1 MLKAS
6 LVTLGEGSARS
17 RREQRYEILDKI
29 GTGGMGV
36 VYRATDHALNRT
48 VAIKMLHPNLI
59 SDEPSLGRLKQEVVM
74 ASKVSHRSVV
84 RVHDLAEVDGRPTI
98 VMDWVDG
105 ETVATLINR
114 VHRLRPSLV
123 CDLAAQIC
131 EGLEAVHAAGIVHRD
146 IKPGNLLIRRDGGD
160 ILISDFGLA
169 HCGGDSTTL
178 SGAGEFRGTARY
190 AAPEHAAGMPA
201 DSRSDIFSV
210 GMVLLEMLTGT
221 VDLAALDGL
230 REELMR
236 AQTGRYV
243 RSGELRKLM
252 VLRLAIER
260 CIQLDRKERY
270 ASVQEISADLR
281 RADRPPKAIE
291 PGPSELPE
299 PKRFWIL
306 HSRPALW
313 IAAFAVLL
321 LPALFLGI
329 KGRLATHL
337 KPPSQFSTANGL
349 YTNAL
354 SLITP
359 QSDERDLRRAV
370 TLLAEVLAVQPHH
383 TPAANAQLRTL
394 VRLYE
399 MTSDLRWLTAARTAL
414 TNGEAAGLRKE
425 ELQLFKARIDLNAG
439 LYQDVIGSIQDLLKS
454 PDDVTRLGASRLLG
468 RALEATGQLQA
479 AASYYRSA
487 VALSPD
493 SWLCHNDLG
502 SIALR
507 LGHLVEARAEFG
519 RVIELNPTS
528 PSGYSNLAVVLLH
541 SGDFQGARRH
551 FETALERQPS
561 AETYYNLGAVSYYS
575 HEYATAV
582 PFFQSAIDMRPT
594 SPRYVLGLADTLRL
608 SGQRDRARTEY
619 LHALT
624 LLDGDAKK
632 GPLTIEEQCQRARC
646 LAGLGDRPAAK
657 SALQAAMGNNA
668 GDHIVLYTSAVLAA
682 MEGLSSAARD
692 RAAKAIAAGY
702 PRALVRMDPDLSSIY
717 PASQH
722 LEGK

>member
-6 LVTLGEGSARS
+6 LVTRS
-17 RREQRYEILDKI
+17 LRRERYEILDKI

-36 VYRATDHALNRT
+36 VYRAQDNVLNRT

-59 SDEPSLGRLKQEVVM
+59 SDEPSLTRLKQEVVM
-74 ASKVSHRSVV
+74 ASKVSHRNVV
-84 RVHDLAEVDGRPTI
+84 RVHDFAEADGGAMI

-105 ETVATLINR
+105 ETVAALLNR

-123 CDLAAQIC
+123 CDLGAQIC
-131 EGLEAVHAAGIVHRD
+131 EGLEAVHAAGVVHRD
-146 IKPGNLLIRRDGGD
+146 IKPGNLIVRRDGGD

-169 HCGGDSTTL
+169 HCSGDSTTL
-178 SGAGEFRGTARY
+178 SSAGEFRGTTRY

-221 VDLAALDGL
+221 IDLAALDGL

-236 AQTGRYV
+236 GQTERYV

-270 ASVQEISADLR
+270 ASVQEVSADLR
-281 RADRPPKAIE
+281 RADRAAKAIE
-291 PGPSELPE
+291 PEPSEQPK
-299 PKRFWIL
+299 PKRLWTL
-306 HSRPALW
+306 HPRSAIGL
-313 IAAFAVLL
+313 AAFAILL
-321 LPALFLGI
+321 VPVLFLGI
-329 KGRLATHL
+329 KGHFAGQLRPA
-337 KPPSQFSTANGL
+337 PAAQSSTANAL

-370 TLLAEVLAVQPHH
+370 ALLGEVLAVAPHH
-383 TPAANAQLRTL
+383 APAANAQLRTL

-399 MTSDLRWLTAARTAL
+399 TTSDLQWLTAARKAL
-414 TNGEAAGLRKE
+414 TRGEAAGLSKE
-425 ELQLFKARIDLNAG
+425 ELALFKARIDLNAG
-439 LYQDVIGSIQDLLKS
+439 LYQEVIGSIGSLLTS
-454 PDDVTRLGASRLLG
+454 RDDVTRLDATRLLG
-468 RALEATGQLQA
+468 RALEATGRLQE

-487 VALSPD
+487 AALSPD

-507 LGHLVEARAEFG
+507 LGHLGEARTEFG

-528 PSGYSNLAVVLLH
+528 PSGYSNLAAVLLYG
-541 SGDFQGARRH
+541 GDFREARRY
-551 FETALERQPS
+551 FETALERQAS

-582 PFFQSAIDMRPT
+582 PFFQSAIDMRP
-594 SPRYVLGLADTLRL
+594 SSQRYVLGLADTLRH
-608 SGQRDRARTEY
+608 SGQGGRARTQY
-619 LHALT
+619 LRALT
-624 LLDGDAKK
+624 LLDDYEKK
-632 GPLTIEEQCQRARC
+632 RPLTTEELCQRARC
-646 LAGLGDRPAAK
+646 FAGLGDRSAAR
-657 SALQAAMGNNA
+657 SALQAAMGKS
-668 GDHIVLYTSAVLAA
+668 GGQQTVLYTSAVLAA
-682 MEGLSSAARD
+682 MEGLSSTARGQ
-692 RAAKAIAAGY
+692 AEKAIGAGY
-702 PRALVRMDPDLSSIY
+702 PQALVRMDPDLR
-717 PASQH
+717 
-722 LEGK
+722 